1 MRKHFLFMLLLAAVP
16 FCTSC
21 RGDEPASPEE
31 PVQPVRL
38 RLADPDATPATK
50 ALYSNLWAIREK
62 GWMFGHQNDLL
73 NGRKWQ
79 YTEGGSDTKD
89 VCGDYSAPDLGR

>member
-21 RGDEPASPEE
+21 RGDEPASSEE
-31 PVQPVRL
+31 PDPPVRL

-50 ALYSNLWAIREK
+50 ALRD
-62 GWMFGHQNDLL
+62 GC
-73 NGRKWQ
+73 
-79 YTEGGSDTKD
+79 SDTRTT
-89 VCGDYSAPDLGR
+89 C

>member
-1 MRKHFLFMLLLAAVP
+1 MLLLAAAP
-16 FCTSC
+16 LCLSC
-21 RGDEPASPEE
+21 QGDEPAGPETPPE
-31 PVQPVRL
+31 PVTL
-38 RLADPDATPATK
+38 TLADPDATPETK

-62 GWMFGHQNDLL
+62 GWIFGHQNDLL

-89 VCGDYSAPDLGR
+89 VCGD